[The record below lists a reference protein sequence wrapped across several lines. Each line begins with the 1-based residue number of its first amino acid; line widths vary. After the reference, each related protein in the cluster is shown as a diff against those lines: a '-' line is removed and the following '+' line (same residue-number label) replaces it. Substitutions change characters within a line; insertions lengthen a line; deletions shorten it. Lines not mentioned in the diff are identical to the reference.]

1 MTENI
6 NAGAHEM
13 RCKVNSHLVKYLDKT
28 GHIADQLTDLLVTD
42 QSLSREERNAIGEA
56 LDTMLKA
63 RAQVARALGKVE
75 AAAKQAAA

>member
-1 MTENI
+1 
-6 NAGAHEM
+6 M

-28 GHIADQLTDLLVTD
+28 GHIADQLTDLLVAD
-42 QSLSREERNAIGEA
+42 QYLSREECDAIGDA

-63 RAQVARALGKVE
+63 RAQVARALRRVE